1 MNYSQFSKIYRKSWI
16 ADKLW
21 LWFIAFS
28 EYKFSI
34 NLKKSRNKIQ
44 ISGLILIYW
53 LPTGVRQIITVYK
66 GFHWYKRRALTG

>member
-16 ADKLW
+16 ADNLW
-21 LWFIAFS
+21 LWFIAFP

-53 LPTGVRQIITVYK
+53 LPTGVRQIITMYK
-66 GFHWYKRRALTG
+66 GFHWYKMRALTG